1 MTRLYL
7 KAKID
12 YLNAQVEESQT
23 CKQMFSVTNSL
34 LGNSKVSPLPNNIPA
49 AQLPHSFCEF
59 FTEKIKQIRQNLNNT
74 PSPHIQTV
82 VPDTATP
89 LVHFSP
95 VPEKEVHNILKETA
109 QKT

>member
-1 MTRLYL
+1 
-7 KAKID
+7 
-12 YLNAQVEESQT
+12 
-23 CKQMFSVTNSL
+23 MFSVTNSL
-34 LGNSKVSPLPNNIPA
+34 LGKFKVSPLPTNTPA
-49 AQLPHSFCEF
+49 AELPHSFCEF
-59 FTEKIKQIRQNLNNT
+59 VTEKIKQIRQNLGNT
-74 PSPHIQTV
+74 PFPHAPTV